1 MSLLDTMVNAIP
13 VAPLKICALPGCE
26 EKAVQIEVH
35 LRELQEKLLK
45 RRASST
51 INYHYNTGSFLL
63 GCSCPRFG
71 SGEAKGILKESVRG
85 MDLFLLVD
93 VCNHSLSYEMFGQL
107 NRMSP
112 DDHYQD
118 LKRVI
123 AACGGKAGRITVIMP
138 FLYEGRQH
146 RRISRES
153 LDCAVMLRELESMGV
168 HCLIKP
174 SAEGG
179 NVMPDETT
187 KAGYPAVVIA
197 LANDKPVNL
206 RIGPSTDDRIITKL
220 PVGTKVAVVTD
231 TGDWCFV
238 DTGECLGYMMSKFL
252 AEVDHDGDNPEVDP
266 DPDPDPGQQGWFTNP
281 CLVSES
287 GSVIHLDGS
296 WRMAMD

>member
-1 MSLLDTMVNAIP
+1 MISAKDAISCGRSLIGTPYSELDCINFIKKIIRISPGGDPKYTDAHVPALWDSYHSSRKYQHLTQQIAGVNGAVP
-13 VAPLKICALPGCE
+13 GMLAFKGRPLGHDGEPSHVGLVATPTTVL
-26 EKAVQIEVH
+26 H
-35 LRELQEKLLK
+35 
-45 RRASST
+45 SS
-51 INYHYNTGSFLL
+51 S
-63 GCSCPRFG
+63 
-71 SGEAKGILKESVRG
+71 AKGQVVET
-85 MDLFLLVD
+85 DLHNGQWTLL
-93 VCNHSLSYEMFGQL
+93 
-107 NRMSP
+107 
-112 DDHYQD
+112 
-118 LKRVI
+118 
-123 AACGGKAGRITVIMP
+123 
-138 FLYEGRQH
+138 
-146 RRISRES
+146 
-153 LDCAVMLRELESMGV
+153 GV